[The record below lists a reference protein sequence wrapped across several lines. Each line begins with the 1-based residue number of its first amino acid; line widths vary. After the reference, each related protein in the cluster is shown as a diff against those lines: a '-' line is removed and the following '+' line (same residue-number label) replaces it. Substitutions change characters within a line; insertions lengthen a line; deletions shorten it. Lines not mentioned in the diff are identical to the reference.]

1 MSRKPLGRGL
11 EVFFS
16 RDSEQALFQKALDH
30 DRKGEVFEAFHLY
43 MKVAEQRGTLRAKA
57 LNNAAVILAEHGF
70 VDRARA
76 LLREALQEDAG
87 NREARENLSIL
98 EGDAG

>member
-16 RDSEQALFQKALDH
+16 RDSERAIFQKALEH

-43 MKVAEQRGTLRAKA
+43 MKVAEQRGTLRTKA

-70 VDRARA
+70 IKQAA
-76 LLREALQEDAG
+76 ELLREVLQEDAD
-87 NREARENLSIL
+87 NAEARENLVIL
-98 EGDAG
+98 EGDAK